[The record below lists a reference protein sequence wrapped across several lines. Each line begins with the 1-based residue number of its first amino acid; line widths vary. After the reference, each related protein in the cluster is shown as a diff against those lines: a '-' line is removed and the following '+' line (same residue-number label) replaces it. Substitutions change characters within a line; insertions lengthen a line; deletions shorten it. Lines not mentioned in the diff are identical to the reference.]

1 MPRKLESFPE
11 FDSSHSNS
19 LGDDRRVVVMKGA
32 LLSELVR
39 QPPVLTAYM
48 QWTVKAGLAPVL
60 QAVLDG
66 NESVTNLI
74 AAIPP
79 AAKQLHEEA
88 FRLAAALGLPY
99 RWVAQGLLHGFG
111 AGLVGLATG
120 QEIVLPLPRINVTYD
135 PLTMRAAGYKPDAEV
150 IERYAR
156 WYVLCRIGGVEER
169 VLAKE
174 YHEIHAHPSSSTT
187 HTWRHDRKTIS
198 DGIKEIERLLRLTK

>member
-1 MPRKLESFPE
+1 MPKLQSFPE
-11 FDSSHSNS
+11 FDSSQSNS

-39 QPPVLTAYM
+39 QPPVLTAYT
-48 QWTVKAGLAPVL
+48 QWTVKTGLHPVL

-79 AAKQLHEEA
+79 ASKQLHEEA
-88 FRLAAALGLPY
+88 FSLAAALGLPY

-111 AGLVGLATG
+111 AGLVGIATK
-120 QEIVLPLPRINVTYD
+120 QEIVLPLPQINVTYD
-135 PLTMRAAGYKPDAEV
+135 PLTERPAGYKPDVAV
-150 IERYAR
+150 IERYAQ
-156 WYVLCRIGGVEER
+156 WYVRWRIGGVEER
-169 VLAKE
+169 VLAQE
-174 YHEIHAHPSSSTT
+174 YHETHAHPASST

-198 DGIKEIERLLRLTK
+198 VGIKEIERLLHLTI